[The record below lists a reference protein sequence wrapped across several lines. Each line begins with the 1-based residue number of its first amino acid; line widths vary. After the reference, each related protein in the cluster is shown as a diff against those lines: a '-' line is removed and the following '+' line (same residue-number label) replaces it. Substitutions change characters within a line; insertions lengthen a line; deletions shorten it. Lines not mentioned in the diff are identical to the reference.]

1 MLLDSFDWITIP
13 AGLFWMGTDLRVDN
27 VAADSDWAKQVEVPQ
42 HEVYLP
48 SYQISRFPVT
58 NAQWAQF
65 LAHTNY
71 AWADLQKLWEHGLP
85 EGQENHPITWVT
97 WHDAI
102 AFCDWAG
109 VRLPTDAQWEK
120 AARGTDKRLYPW
132 GNQPPTAQLANY
144 GNQVRHTTA
153 VNAYPLGKSYYG
165 IFDMAGN
172 AWEWIS
178 TIWGTDTDRPDFAY
192 PYQADDG
199 RENLDDPTILRIVR
213 GGGWKYT
220 PDLIRCAYHDW
231 NKPDTRGS
239 GLGFRVVAA

>member
-58 NAQWAQF
+58 NVQWAQF
-65 LAHTNY
+65 LADTY
-71 AWADLQKLWEHGLP
+71 YPWADLQKLWEHGLP

-153 VNAYPLGKSYYG
+153 VNAYPQGKSYYG
-165 IFDMAGN
+165 VFDMAGN

-199 RENLDDPTILRIVR
+199 RENLDDPTTLRIVR

>member
-58 NAQWAQF
+58 NVQWAQF
-65 LAHTNY
+65 LADTY
-71 AWADLQKLWEHGLP
+71 YPWADLQKLWEHGLP

-153 VNAYPLGKSYYG
+153 VNAYPQGKSYYG
-165 IFDMAGN
+165 VFDMAAN